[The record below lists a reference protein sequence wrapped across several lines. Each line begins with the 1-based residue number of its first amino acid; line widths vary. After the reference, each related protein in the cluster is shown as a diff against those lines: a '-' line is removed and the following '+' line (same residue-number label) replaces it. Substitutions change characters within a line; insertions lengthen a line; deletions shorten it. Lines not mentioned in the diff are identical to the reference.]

1 MTILY
6 GPCTT
11 TAPLHPADQVS
22 VNRDL
27 LERIQQ
33 LAQRDFERHCTLN
46 VALIQTALME
56 GGLSFEEAQALG
68 EDLLSYDLSGYYGRD
83 HIAHTLTLLSKPLGA
98 NRVTGAL
105 VTWRKMIRMS
115 WRM

>member
-1 MTILY
+1 MKTLY
-6 GPCTT
+6 GRCTT
-11 TAPLHPADQVS
+11 TTPLHPADQAS
-22 VNRDL
+22 VNRRVW
-27 LERIQQ
+27 EQVQQ
-33 LAQRDFERHCTLN
+33 LVQQQVERDTLN
-46 VALIQTALME
+46 IAIIQTALME

-83 HIAHTLTLLSKPLGA
+83 HIAHTLTLLSKPLGV

-105 VTWRKMIRMS
+105 VTWRKMIRIS